1 MRGFCGDPPL
11 IVQRY
16 EANRAT
22 GAPVYDNKNKL
33 LQTTLLPTNQAVRG
47 SNLSVRATLKKRSV
61 PQEFVERADM
71 QNGVIKG

>member
-1 MRGFCGDPPL
+1 
-11 IVQRY
+11 
-16 EANRAT
+16 
-22 GAPVYDNKNKL
+22 L
-33 LQTTLLPTNQAVRG
+33 LTTNQAVRG